1 MQNIKEME
9 KLVDEINKH
18 CYNYYVLD
26 TPTISDKEFDKLYD
40 KLVEMEKQSGII
52 LPNSPTQRVGG
63 EVLDGFEK
71 YEHKYKL
78 YSLNKCQTKGE
89 LMKWLTDVQT
99 AYPQAEFTTEYKF
112 DGLSLVCTYKDGIF
126 QSAATRGNGSIGEN
140 VTEQA
145 KTIKTLP
152 LQIDFK
158 GELIVQGEA
167 MITLSNLAKFNATAT
182 EQLKNARNA
191 AAGAIRNLD
200 PKKTAEKNLDWFVYT
215 IHFAE
220 GMKFNTQ
227 AEEIAFLK
235 KNGFNVGSYF
245 KVNRTAEEIFDE
257 IDIIDEKRKSEDIL
271 MDGVVIRLNNIPHRE
286 EFGFTAKFPKW
297 AMAYK
302 FEAEEVSSILKN
314 VVWQVGRTGKLTPIA
329 EIEPVELA
337 GATIQRATL
346 NNYGDILKKQVE
358 IGSRVFIRRS
368 NEVIPEILGLA
379 EKLEGSREIEKPTTC
394 PSCNSNLIE
403 VGAHIFCPNKDNC
416 PDQIIDRLAN
426 FASKNGF
433 DIEGLSFST
442 ITKLYEMFNIKHFH
456 ELFELTGQEFMC
468 LEGFGGK
475 KGRLANQVA
484 DAIQNSKKIQLDK
497 FIYALGISEVGV
509 KTAKDLAKKFG
520 NLENLKNAT
529 LENILEIYNIGD
541 VVAKNIF
548 EYFHDTKN
556 IEEVDKLV
564 FYGIEIVESQKQE
577 FKETIFNQKTVV
589 LTGTMKKYDRK
600 TATEILEGLNAIVVN
615 SVSKNTDFVIAG
627 ENAGSKLSKA
637 QNLGIKVL
645 TEEDFLNVLSAE

>member
-1 MQNIKEME
+1 MQKMKE
-9 KLVDEINKH
+9 LVDEINKH

-40 KLVEMEKQSGII
+40 KLVQMEKETGVI
-52 LPNSPTQRVGG
+52 LPHSPTQRVGG

-71 YEHKYKL
+71 FEHKHKL

-89 LMKWLTDVQT
+89 LEKWIKDIQD
-99 AYPQAEFTTEYKF
+99 AYPEAEFTTEYKF

-126 QSAATRGNGSIGEN
+126 QSAGTRGNGSVGEN

-145 KTIKTLP
+145 KTIKTIP

-167 MITLSNLAKFNATAT
+167 MITLSNLAKFNATTT

-200 PKKTAEKNLDWFVYT
+200 PKKTAEKNLDWFAYT
-215 IHFAE
+215 IHYAE
-220 GMKFNTQ
+220 GKKFESQ

-235 KNGFNVGSYF
+235 QNGFNVGSYF
-245 KVNRTAEEIFDE
+245 KVNKTAQEVFDE
-257 IDIIDEKRKSEDIL
+257 IDLIDQKRRNEDIL
-271 MDGVVIRLNNIPHRE
+271 MDGVVIRLNNITHRE
-286 EFGFTAKFPKW
+286 EFGFTAKFPRW

-302 FEAEEVSSILKN
+302 FEAEEVTSILKN

-337 GATIQRATL
+337 GATIKRATL

-379 EKLEGSREIEKPTTC
+379 EKLEGSQPITQPTKC
-394 PSCNSNLIE
+394 PSCGADLVE
-403 VGAHIFCPNKDNC
+403 VGAHIFCPNRDGC
-416 PDQIIDRLAN
+416 PDQIIDRLSN
-426 FASKNGF
+426 FTSKNGF
-433 DIEGLSFST
+433 DVEGLSIST
-442 ITKLYEMFNIKHFH
+442 ITKLYEMFKIKYFH

-484 DAIQNSKKIQLDK
+484 DAIQNSKQIQFDK
-497 FIYALGISEVGV
+497 FIYALGINEVGV
-509 KTAKDLAKKFG
+509 KTAKDIAKKFST
-520 NLENLKNAT
+520 LEALKNASF
-529 LENILEIYNIGD
+529 EQILEIYNIGE
-541 VVAKNIF
+541 VVAKNVY
-548 EYFHDTKN
+548 EYFHSPKN
-556 IEEVDKLV
+556 IEELDKLIM
-564 FYGIEIVESQKQE
+564 YGIEIQEVKKQE
-577 FKETIFNQKTVV
+577 FRETIFNQKTVV
-589 LTGTMKKYDRK
+589 LTGTMQRYDRK
-600 TATEILEGLNAIVVN
+600 TATEILEGLNATVVN
-615 SVSKNTDFVIAG
+615 SVSKNTDFLIAG
-627 ENAGSKLSKA
+627 ENAGSKLTKA
-637 QNLGIKVL
+637 QTLGITIL
-645 TEEDFLNVLSAE
+645 SEEEFLKNI

>member
-1 MQNIKEME
+1 MQTNIQDME
-9 KLVDEINKH
+9 KLVEEINKH

-40 KLVEMEKQSGII
+40 KLVQMEKEMGLI

-63 EVLDGFEK
+63 DVLDGFEK
-71 YEHKYKL
+71 HEHKYKL

-89 LMKWLTDVQT
+89 LAKWLSDIQT
-99 AYPQAEFTTEYKF
+99 AYPEAEFTTEYKF

-126 QSAATRGNGSIGEN
+126 QSAATRGNGSVGEN

-167 MITLSNLAKFNATAT
+167 MITLSNLAKFNANTT

-200 PKKTAEKNLDWFVYT
+200 PKKTAEKNLDWFAYT

-220 GMKFNTQ
+220 GKKFATQ
-227 AEEIAFLK
+227 TEEIAFLK
-235 KNGFNVGSYF
+235 QNGFNVGSYF
-245 KVNRTAEEIFDE
+245 KVNKTAEEIFNE
-257 IDIIDEKRKSEDIL
+257 IDLIDEKRHHEDIL

-286 EFGFTAKFPKW
+286 EFGFTAKFPRW

-337 GATIQRATL
+337 GATIKRATL

-379 EKLEGSREIEKPTTC
+379 EKLEDSTPIEKPTKC
-394 PSCNSNLIE
+394 PSCGSDIIE
-403 VGAHIFCPNKDNC
+403 VGAHIFCPNRDGC
-416 PDQIIDRLAN
+416 PDQIVDRLTN
-426 FASKNGF
+426 FASKDGF
-433 DIEGLSFST
+433 DIDGLSIST
-442 ITKLYEMFNIKHFH
+442 ISKLYEMFNIKQFH

-484 DAIQNSKKIQLDK
+484 DAIQQSKNIPFDK
-497 FIYALGISEVGV
+497 FVYALGISEVGV
-509 KTAKDLAKKFG
+509 KTAKDIVKKFPTL
-520 NLENLKNAT
+520 NDLKNAT
-529 LENILEIYNIGD
+529 YKQILEIYNIGD
-541 VVAKNIF
+541 VVAKNIY
-548 EYFHDTKN
+548 EYFHNPKN
-556 IEEVDKLV
+556 LEELDKLIM
-564 FYGIEIVESQKQE
+564 YGVQIQEVKKQE
-577 FKETIFNQKTVV
+577 FRETIFNQKTVV
-589 LTGTMKKYDRK
+589 LTGTMQKYDRK
-600 TATEILEGLNAIVVN
+600 TATEILEGLNASVVN

-627 ENAGSKLSKA
+627 ENAGSKLTKA
-637 QNLGIKVL
+637 QDLGITIL
-645 TEEDFLNVLSAE
+645 SEDEFAAMLK

>member
-1 MQNIKEME
+1 MQTNIQDME
-9 KLVDEINKH
+9 KLVEEINKH

-40 KLVEMEKQSGII
+40 KLVQMEKETGTI

-63 EVLDGFEK
+63 DVLDGFEK
-71 YEHKYKL
+71 HEHKYKL

-89 LMKWLTDVQT
+89 LAKWLSDIQT
-99 AYPQAEFTTEYKF
+99 AYPEAEFTTEYKF

-126 QSAATRGNGSIGEN
+126 QSAATRGNGSVGEN

-167 MITLSNLAKFNATAT
+167 MITLSNLAKFNANTT

-200 PKKTAEKNLDWFVYT
+200 PKKTAEKNLDWFAYT

-220 GMKFNTQ
+220 GKKFATQ

-235 KNGFNVGSYF
+235 QNGFNVGSYF
-245 KVNRTAEEIFDE
+245 KVNKTAEEIFTE
-257 IDIIDEKRKSEDIL
+257 IDRIDEKRHHEDIL

-286 EFGFTAKFPKW
+286 EFGFTAKFPRW

-337 GATIQRATL
+337 GATIKRATL

-379 EKLEGSREIEKPTTC
+379 EKLEGSMPIEKPAKC
-394 PSCNSNLIE
+394 PSCGSDIIE
-403 VGAHIFCPNKDNC
+403 VGAHIFCPNRDGC
-416 PDQIIDRLAN
+416 PDQIVDRLTN
-426 FASKNGF
+426 FASKDGF
-433 DIEGLSFST
+433 DIDGLSIST
-442 ITKLYEMFNIKHFH
+442 ISKLYEMFNIKQFH

-484 DAIQNSKKIQLDK
+484 DAIQQSKNIPFDK
-497 FIYALGISEVGV
+497 FVYALGISEVGV
-509 KTAKDLAKKFG
+509 KTAKDIVKKFPTL
-520 NLENLKNAT
+520 NDLKNAT
-529 LENILEIYNIGD
+529 YEQILEIYNIGD
-541 VVAKNIF
+541 VVAKNIY
-548 EYFHDTKN
+548 EYFHNPKN
-556 IEEVDKLV
+556 LEELDKLIM
-564 FYGIEIVESQKQE
+564 YGVQIQEVKKQE
-577 FKETIFNQKTVV
+577 FRETIFNQKTVV
-589 LTGTMKKYDRK
+589 LTGTMQKYDRK
-600 TATEILEGLNAIVVN
+600 TATEILEGLNASVVN

-627 ENAGSKLSKA
+627 ENAGSKLTKA
-637 QNLGIKVL
+637 QTLGVTIL
-645 TEEDFLNVLSAE
+645 NEDEFLKNI

>member
-1 MQNIKEME
+1 MQTNIKVME
-9 KLVDEINKH
+9 KLVEEINKH

-40 KLVEMEKQSGII
+40 KLVQMEKETGTI

-63 EVLDGFEK
+63 DVLDGFEK
-71 YEHKYKL
+71 HEHKYKL

-89 LMKWLTDVQT
+89 LAKWLSDIQT
-99 AYPQAEFTTEYKF
+99 AYPEAEFTTEYKF

-126 QSAATRGNGSIGEN
+126 QSAATRGNGSVGEN

-167 MITLSNLAKFNATAT
+167 MITLSNLAKFNANTT

-200 PKKTAEKNLDWFVYT
+200 PKKTAEKNLDWFAYT

-220 GMKFNTQ
+220 GKKFSTQ

-235 KNGFNVGSYF
+235 QNGFNVGSYF
-245 KVNRTAEEIFDE
+245 KVNKTAEEIFTE
-257 IDIIDEKRKSEDIL
+257 IDLIDEKRHHEDIL

-286 EFGFTAKFPKW
+286 EFGFTAKFPRW

-337 GATIQRATL
+337 GATIKRATL

-379 EKLEGSREIEKPTTC
+379 EKLEGSTPIDKPTKC
-394 PSCNSNLIE
+394 PSCGSDIVE
-403 VGAHIFCPNKDNC
+403 VGAHIFCPNRDGC
-416 PDQIIDRLAN
+416 PDQIVDRLTN
-426 FASKNGF
+426 FASKDGF
-433 DIEGLSFST
+433 DIDGLSIST
-442 ITKLYEMFNIKHFH
+442 ISKLYEMFNIKQFH

-484 DAIQNSKKIQLDK
+484 DAIQQSKNIPFNK
-497 FIYALGISEVGV
+497 FVYALGISEVGV
-509 KTAKDLAKKFG
+509 KTAKDIVKKFPTL
-520 NLENLKNAT
+520 NDLKNAT
-529 LENILEIYNIGD
+529 YEQILEIYNIGD
-541 VVAKNIF
+541 VVAKNIY
-548 EYFHDTKN
+548 EYFHNPKN
-556 IEEVDKLV
+556 LEELDKLIM
-564 FYGIEIVESQKQE
+564 YGVQIQEVKKQE
-577 FKETIFNQKTVV
+577 FRETIFNQKTVV
-589 LTGTMKKYDRK
+589 LTGTMQKYDRK
-600 TATEILEGLNAIVVN
+600 TATEILEGLNASVVN

-627 ENAGSKLSKA
+627 ENAGSKLTKA
-637 QNLGIKVL
+637 KTLGVTIL
-645 TEEDFLNVLSAE
+645 NEDEFLKHI

>member
-1 MQNIKEME
+1 MQTNIQDME
-9 KLVDEINKH
+9 KLVEEINKH

-40 KLVEMEKQSGII
+40 KLVQMEKETGTI

-63 EVLDGFEK
+63 DVLDGFEK
-71 YEHKYKL
+71 HEHKYKL

-89 LMKWLTDVQT
+89 LAKWLSDIQT
-99 AYPQAEFTTEYKF
+99 AYPEAEFTTEYKF

-126 QSAATRGNGSIGEN
+126 QSAATRGNGSVGEN

-167 MITLSNLAKFNATAT
+167 MITLSNLAKFNANTT

-200 PKKTAEKNLDWFVYT
+200 PKKTAEKNLDWFAYT

-220 GMKFNTQ
+220 GKKFATQ

-235 KNGFNVGSYF
+235 QNGFNVGSYF
-245 KVNRTAEEIFDE
+245 KVNKTAEEIFTE
-257 IDIIDEKRKSEDIL
+257 IDLIDEKRHHEDIL

-286 EFGFTAKFPKW
+286 EFGFTAKFPRW

-337 GATIQRATL
+337 GATIKRATL

-379 EKLEGSREIEKPTTC
+379 EKLEGSMPIEKPTKC
-394 PSCNSNLIE
+394 PSCGSDIVE
-403 VGAHIFCPNKDNC
+403 VGAHIFCPNRDGC
-416 PDQIIDRLAN
+416 PDQIVDRLTN
-426 FASKNGF
+426 FASKDGF
-433 DIEGLSFST
+433 DIDGLSIST
-442 ITKLYEMFNIKHFH
+442 ISKLYEMFNIKQFH

-484 DAIQNSKKIQLDK
+484 DAIQQSKNIPFDK
-497 FIYALGISEVGV
+497 FVYALGISEVGV
-509 KTAKDLAKKFG
+509 KTAKDIVKKFPTL
-520 NLENLKNAT
+520 NDLKNAT
-529 LENILEIYNIGD
+529 YEQILEIYNIGD
-541 VVAKNIF
+541 VVAKNIY
-548 EYFHDTKN
+548 EYFHNPKN
-556 IEEVDKLV
+556 LEELDKLIM
-564 FYGIEIVESQKQE
+564 YGVQIQEVKKQE
-577 FKETIFNQKTVV
+577 FRETIFNQKTVV
-589 LTGTMKKYDRK
+589 LTGTMQKYDRK
-600 TATEILEGLNAIVVN
+600 TATEILEGLNASVVN

-627 ENAGSKLSKA
+627 ENAGSKLTKA
-637 QNLGIKVL
+637 QTLGVTIL
-645 TEEDFLNVLSAE
+645 NEDEFLKNI